1 MHTDLRLILLIVGLV
16 IVGAIFFDGV
26 KRRKNLEENNRTV
39 DPSLDPADSRTDLNS
54 VNYDDLLEDPIWTP
68 RPVTKKELI
77 VDNIIA
83 INVIAKSQ
91 LGFSGKALLSVMLD
105 NQLQYGA
112 KKTYDYCAQDTD
124 DVLYSV
130 ASIVEPGTFDTH
142 TIAQKNYPGIMLFVL
157 INSVD
162 DSLFAFEEMLK
173 AAYDMAAKL
182 NAQVCNL
189 ERQPLSQEQIEQL
202 RLHVQDRT
210 LA

>member
-1 MHTDLRLILLIVGLV
+1 MHTDLRVILLIVGLV

-26 KRRKNLEENNRTV
+26 KRRKNLEDNNRLI
-39 DPSLDPADSRTDLNS
+39 DPNLDLAASRTDLNS
-54 VNYDDLLEDPIWTP
+54 MNYDEVLEDPIWTP
-68 RPVTKKELI
+68 RPVSKKVRI
-77 VDNIIA
+77 MDNIIA

-112 KKTYDYCAQDTD
+112 KKTYDYCAQDTQE
-124 DVLYSV
+124 VLYSV
-130 ASIVEPGTFDTH
+130 ASIVEPGTFDVH

-157 INSVD
+157 INSLD
-162 DSLFAFEEMLK
+162 DSVFAFEAMLK
-173 AAYDMAAKL
+173 AAYTMAAKL
-182 NAQVCNL
+182 NAQVCNV
-189 ERQPLSQEQIEQL
+189 ERQPLSQEHIEQF

>member
-1 MHTDLRLILLIVGLV
+1 MHTDLRVILLIVGLV

-26 KRRKNLEENNRTV
+26 KRRKNLEDNNRLI
-39 DPSLDPADSRTDLNS
+39 DPNLDLAASRTDLNS
-54 VNYDDLLEDPIWTP
+54 MNYDEVLEDPLWTP
-68 RPVTKKELI
+68 RPVTKKALI
-77 VDNIIA
+77 MDNIIA

-112 KKTYDYCAQDTD
+112 KKTYDYCAQDTQE
-124 DVLYSV
+124 VLYSV
-130 ASIVEPGTFDTH
+130 ASIVEPGTFDAQ

-157 INSVD
+157 INSLD
-162 DSLFAFEEMLK
+162 DSVFAFEAMLK
-173 AAYDMAAKL
+173 AAYTMGAKL

-189 ERQPLSQEQIEQL
+189 ERQPLSQEQIEQF